1 MRFVKLLMCF
11 TAIVV
16 FISCSAQNGK
26 IVVAEY
32 GKDRVYLDEFEKA
45 YAKNSGGIERAKKDS
60 IAAYKKFLDLYV
72 NYRMKLRDGEVRGFA
87 ADLDMNREYDD
98 YKANI
103 GTALM
108 LEKIINDPSMKQL
121 YDRRKIEYR
130 ASHIFIP
137 VDTLRNKEQ
146 AESFANELIA
156 RINKGED
163 FVKLAAEYSKDVN
176 TAQRGGDVYF
186 FTAGMI
192 NLPAIEDAIYSLK
205 VGEVFQKPLFSG
217 QGFHIL
223 KATEMRPRRISI
235 RADHIL
241 ISSRDTSGAVDTV
254 NALSKIKDI
263 EKRIQEGESFNEL
276 AFQLS
281 EDPGSKEKKG
291 DLGFFDRGRMVPE
304 FDQAAF
310 NLKVGEISPIVK
322 TQFGYHL
329 IKLTDE
335 TQHKPYEEDKDELR
349 DLVHRGRYKI
359 EYDKFV
365 ENLKKEFD
373 YTLNYEVAKKIVAN
387 ADTTKITQGYP
398 DSKIAKYVG
407 NEVLFTLAGK
417 SFSVDSLFNH
427 LLKNANYI
435 GRDIDQRTIDDGI
448 ALYAGDLSV
457 KEKAMNYDKQDAEF
471 ANLMAEYKNGMYLFK
486 ILEEEVWQKI
496 NIDSAMT
503 KNFWEAN
510 KEKFKWGNRVEFKEI
525 YVNQDSLQA
534 KVASGLASGE
544 SFDTLY
550 VKYNMRTGFENKL
563 GYSGLVEIT
572 VNELARQANEIIKV
586 GSVSEPFKFE
596 DGWSFV
602 KLVKKD
608 PARLKTYEEAK
619 PEAASM
625 LQELESKRLDEEYMK
640 KLQKLYKPKL
650 YYENLEH
657 AFKK

>member
-1 MRFVKLLMCF
+1 MRFVKLLMVF
-11 TAIVV
+11 AAIMV
-16 FISCSAQNGK
+16 FISCSAQSGR

-32 GKDRVYLDEFEKA
+32 GKDKIYLDEFEKA

-60 IAAYKKFLDLYV
+60 VAAYKKFLDLYV
-72 NYRMKLRDGEVRGFA
+72 NYKMKLRDGEVRGFA
-87 ADLDMNREYDD
+87 SDPDMKREYED

-103 GTALM
+103 GSTLI
-108 LEKIINDPSMKQL
+108 LEKEINEPSMKQL
-121 YDRRKIEYR
+121 YERRRIEYR

-137 VDTLRNKEQ
+137 VDSLRNKEQ
-146 AESFANELIA
+146 AESFANDLIA

-176 TAQRGGDVYF
+176 TAQRGGDVYY

-192 NLPAIEDAIYSLK
+192 NMPAIEDAIYSLK

-217 QGFHIL
+217 HGFHIL
-223 KATEMRPRRISI
+223 KATEIRPRRISI

-241 ISSRDTSGAVDTV
+241 ISSRDTSGAVDTIK
-254 NALSKIKDI
+254 ALSMIKDI
-263 EKRIQEGESFNEL
+263 EKRIKEGENFNEL
-276 AFQLS
+276 AFQFS

-310 NLKVGEISPIVK
+310 NLKVGDISPIVK

-335 TQHKPYEEDKDELR
+335 TQPKPYEEDKEELR
-349 DLVHRGRYKI
+349 DLILRGRYKI

-365 ENLKKEFD
+365 ENLKKEYG
-373 YTLNYEVAKKIVAN
+373 YTLNNDAAKKIVAN

-398 DSKIAKYVG
+398 DSKIAKSIG
-407 NEVLFTLAGK
+407 KEVLFTLAGK
-417 SFSVDSLFNH
+417 SFNVDSLFNH
-427 LLKNANYI
+427 LLRNANYL
-435 GRDIDQRTIDDGI
+435 GRNVDQSTIDDGI
-448 ALYAGDLSV
+448 AQYAGDLSL
-457 KEKAMNYDKQDAEF
+457 KEKAMNYDKIDPEF

-496 NIDSAMT
+496 NIDSAKTM
-503 KNFWEAN
+503 NFWNAN

-525 YVNQDSLQA
+525 YLNQDSLQA
-534 KVASGLASGE
+534 KVATALANGE
-544 SFDTLY
+544 SFDTLL
-550 VKYNMRTGFENKL
+550 VKYNMRTGYENKP
-563 GYSGLVEIT
+563 GYSGLVDISI
-572 VNELARQANEIIKV
+572 NELAAEANLLNKE
-586 GSVSEPFKFE
+586 GEVSEPFKFE

-602 KLVKKD
+602 KLVKKE

-619 PEAASM
+619 QEAASM
-625 LQELESKRLDEEYMK
+625 LQELESKRLDDEYMK
-640 KLQKLYKPKL
+640 KLKVLYKPKL
-650 YYENLEH
+650 DYEELEQ